1 MHPSKLKPGDYFR
14 ATQGPYRV
22 SANGTKSKWAT
33 TGVMRFI
40 NLITDPCGNEILL
53 AHLGHQEVRLII
65 KRASSRV
72 AVDDS
77 VVNREYKISKLRRPP
92 NVRP

>member
-33 TGVMRFI
+33 TGVMRFEGFVV
-40 NLITDPCGNEILL
+40 DAVGNEILL
-53 AHLGHQEVRLII
+53 ARQGHTQVRLII
-65 KRASSRV
+65 SRPSSRV